1 MKDNS
6 RRKMAFVHQSLN
18 FLLVLLTYV
27 VIFLTLL
34 GSFNRLMPDQ
44 RLDRPW
50 IEVTQ
55 YGVGISTPDLVQQS
69 LDVYENPLSKIDLP
83 WEYIMIFK
91 QAILI

>member
-1 MKDNS
+1 
-6 RRKMAFVHQSLN
+6 
-18 FLLVLLTYV
+18 
-27 VIFLTLL
+27 
-34 GSFNRLMPDQ
+34 MPDQ

-83 WEYIMIFK
+83 WEYFMIFK